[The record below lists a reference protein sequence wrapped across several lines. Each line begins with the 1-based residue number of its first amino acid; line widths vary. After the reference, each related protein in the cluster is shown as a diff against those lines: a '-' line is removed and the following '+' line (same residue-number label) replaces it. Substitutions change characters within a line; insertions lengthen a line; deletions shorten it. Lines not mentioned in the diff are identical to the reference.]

1 MVKYVRSIIIIGL
14 GLVAIA
20 SFLYLGRRNQLG
32 PSDQANNA
40 VPSGSPLDFSQQRCE
55 DILYGA
61 SYSNQR
67 IIHPDVEIEPKPKDQ
82 ISFPISETVV
92 YRLWFSYQGYHYQK
106 ECAEPLNMLHTNVDQ
121 WHLVKGQWFNGFS
134 AMGYKLFSDA
144 FTHPYTGFALA
155 ENPHEHLFT
164 LETELAMID
173 ALEPDRNEHAA
184 GLVFRV
190 PALANPEQATG
201 YGVVLTTKGPTDQPA
216 VKLFTFDSAATIIK
230 LVPLEVQTG
239 QLYQLKVAVSPAP
252 DPRIKVWV
260 DGNLMID
267 VADPDP
273 NTIGYAGFMVNNEV
287 ADFDHIYLY
296 NQGSPLAASAVQTNL
311 TAPWVKLPLTDPWLE
326 IADTVRG
333 TGAGDSFYIADSNTA
348 NGQLSA
354 DIQFDPEQQPA
365 TAALLFRI
373 QDKLAPTNGSY
384 GVGISTIDGGEL
396 KLFKFP
402 YQPIQIVKTLI
413 VPNQSYKL
421 QVEFIGPYLKVLL
434 NGQTV
439 IDYTMDSSYI
449 EGFVGLSVYNST
461 ASFKNIQLTQPPLI
475 ENFATNLAE
484 PWQVSDLVWPVN
496 ALAAQKIKRGLLVS
510 AIDNGFYLSNTPTPD
525 QFMFESEILL
535 VADPAQE
542 QATAGLVMFSESRDT
557 SESTDTATKEALIV
571 YMSSN
576 NGGELGLFEYPDPKG
591 GLVRYADVPLARCQL
606 PIHKDVVYK
615 LKVIYDEYDRIT
627 ISLDG
632 QACLSHP
639 LAKQYHGGYFGL
651 AMREGNALF
660 NNTFV
665 LTPLN

>member
-20 SFLYLGRRNQLG
+20 GFLYLGRRNQLG
-32 PSDQANNA
+32 PTEQTND
-40 VPSGSPLDFSQQRCE
+40 VPIGAPLDFSQQRCE
-55 DILYGA
+55 DIIYGA

-67 IIHPDVEIEPKPKDQ
+67 IIHPSTEIEPKPKDQ
-82 ISFPISETVV
+82 ISFPISQTVA
-92 YRLWFSYQGYHYQK
+92 YRLWFSYKGYNYQK
-106 ECAEPLNMLHTNVDQ
+106 ECAEPLNLLHTNVDQ
-121 WHLVKGQWFNGFS
+121 WHLVKGQWFNGFNV
-134 AMGYKLFSDA
+134 MGYEIFSSP
-144 FTHPYTGFALA
+144 FTPPYTGFALA
-155 ENPHEHLFT
+155 ENTHEHLFT

-173 ALEPDRNEHAA
+173 KLEPDRDEHAA

-201 YGVVLTTKGPTDQPA
+201 YGVTLTTKGPTGQPA
-216 VKLFTFDSAATIIK
+216 VKLFKFDAAATIIK

-239 QLYQLKVAVSPAP
+239 QLYQLKVSVSPAP

-273 NTIGYAGFMVNNEV
+273 NIIGYAGFMVNNEV
-287 ADFDHIYLY
+287 ADFDHLYLY

-326 IADTVRG
+326 IADTLRG
-333 TGAGDSFYIADSNTA
+333 VGAGDSFSIADSHTA

-354 DIQFDPEQQPA
+354 DIQFDPERPA
-365 TAALLFRI
+365 TAALLFRV
-373 QDKLAPTNGSY
+373 QNKLAPTNGSY
-384 GVGISTIDGGEL
+384 GVGISTVDGGEI

-402 YQPIQIVKTLI
+402 YQPIKIVKTPILS
-413 VPNQSYKL
+413 NQSYTL

-449 EGFVGLSVYNST
+449 EGFVGLSVYNS
-461 ASFKNIQLTQPPLI
+461 AANFKNIQLTKIPLI

-496 ALAAQKIKRGLLVS
+496 ALATQKIKRGLLVS
-510 AIDNGFYLSNTPTPD
+510 AIDNGFYLSNTQTPD
-525 QFMFESEILL
+525 QFMFESDILL
-535 VADPAQE
+535 VSDPARE
-542 QATAGLVMFSESRDT
+542 QATAGLVMFSESRDM
-557 SESTDTATKEALIV
+557 SESISPATKEALIV

-576 NGGELGLFEYPDPKG
+576 NGGELGLFEYPYPGG
-591 GLVRYADVPLARCQL
+591 GLVRYSDVPLAGCQL
-606 PIHKDVVYK
+606 PIQKDVVYK
-615 LKVIYDEYDRIT
+615 LKVIYDQYDQMT

-632 QACLSHP
+632 QACFKHT
-639 LAKQYHGGYFGL
+639 LAKPYHGGYLGL

-665 LTPLN
+665 LTPLK

>member
-1 MVKYVRSIIIIGL
+1 M
-14 GLVAIA
+14 
-20 SFLYLGRRNQLG
+20 
-32 PSDQANNA
+32 
-40 VPSGSPLDFSQQRCE
+40 E
-55 DILYGA
+55 D
-61 SYSNQR
+61 R
-67 IIHPDVEIEPKPKDQ
+67 IEADTK
-82 ISFPISETVV
+82 
-92 YRLWFSYQGYHYQK
+92 
-106 ECAEPLNMLHTNVDQ
+106 
-121 WHLVKGQWFNGFS
+121 
-134 AMGYKLFSDA
+134 
-144 FTHPYTGFALA
+144 
-155 ENPHEHLFT
+155 
-164 LETELAMID
+164 
-173 ALEPDRNEHAA
+173 EHAA

-190 PALANPEQATG
+190 PALANPERATG
-201 YGVVLTTKGPTDQPA
+201 YGVTLTTKGPTGQPA
-216 VKLFTFDSAATIIK
+216 VKLFKFDSAATIIQV
-230 LVPLEVQTG
+230 VPLEVQTD

-273 NTIGYAGFMVNNEV
+273 NTIGYAGLMVNNEV
-287 ADFDHIYLY
+287 AHFDHVYLN

-311 TAPWVKLPLTDPWLE
+311 VAPWVKLPLTDPWLE
-326 IADTVRG
+326 IADTLRG

-354 DIQFDPEQQPA
+354 DIQFDPEQPA
-365 TAALLFRI
+365 TAALLFRVE
-373 QDKLAPTNGSY
+373 DKLAPTNGSY
-384 GVGISTIDGGEL
+384 GVGISTIDGGEI

-402 YQPIQIVKTLI
+402 YQPIKIVKTPIMPGQQYTL
-413 VPNQSYKL
+413 N
-421 QVEFIGPYLKVLL
+421 VEFIGPYLKVLL

-449 EGFVGLSVYNST
+449 EGFVGLSVYNS
-461 ASFKNIQLTQPPLI
+461 AANFKNIQLTQPALI

-484 PWQVSDLVWPVN
+484 PWQVSDLVWPAN
-496 ALAAQKIKRGLLVS
+496 ALAAQKIKRGLLLS

-525 QFMFESEILL
+525 QFIFESDILL
-535 VADPAQE
+535 VADPVHE

-557 SESTDTATKEALIV
+557 SESIGPATKEALIV

-606 PIHKDVVYK
+606 PIQKDVVYK
-615 LKVIYDEYDRIT
+615 LKVSYDRYAQMT

-632 QACLSHP
+632 QACFKHT
-639 LAKQYHGGYFGL
+639 LAKPYSGGYVGL

-665 LTPLN
+665 LTPLK

>member
-14 GLVAIA
+14 GLVAIGG
-20 SFLYLGRRNQLG
+20 FLYFGRRNQLG
-32 PSDQANNA
+32 LSEPAND

-61 SYSNQR
+61 SYSDQR
-67 IIHPDVEIEPKPKDQ
+67 IIHPNTEIEPKPKDQ
-82 ISFPISETVV
+82 ISFPISETVA

-134 AMGYKLFSDA
+134 AMGYKLFSDP
-144 FTHPYTGFALA
+144 FTHPYVGFALA
-155 ENPHEHLFT
+155 ENTHEHLFM

-173 ALEPDRNEHAA
+173 ALEPDKNEHAA

-201 YGVVLTTKGPTDQPA
+201 YGVTLTTKGPTGQPA
-216 VKLFTFDSAATIIK
+216 VKLFKFDSAATI
-230 LVPLEVQTG
+230 LQVVPLEVQTG

-273 NTIGYAGFMVNNEV
+273 NTIGYAGFMVNNEI

-311 TAPWVKLPLTDPWLE
+311 AAPWVKLPLTDPWLE

-354 DIQFDPEQQPA
+354 DIQFDAEQSA
-365 TAALLFRI
+365 TAALLFRV

-384 GVGISTIDGGEL
+384 GVGISTIDGGEI

-402 YQPIQIVKTLI
+402 YQPLQIVKTPIMPGQQYTL
-413 VPNQSYKL
+413 N
-421 QVEFIGPYLKVLL
+421 VEFIGPYLKVLL

-449 EGFVGLSVYNST
+449 EGYVGLSVYNSA
-461 ASFKNIQLTQPPLI
+461 ASFKNIQLTQPALI

-484 PWQVSDLVWPVN
+484 PWQVSDLVWPAN
-496 ALAAQKIKRGLLVS
+496 ALAAQKIKRGLLLS

-525 QFMFESEILL
+525 QFIFESDILL
-535 VADPAQE
+535 VADPVHE

-557 SESTDTATKEALIV
+557 SESIGPATKEALIV

-606 PIHKDVVYK
+606 PIQKDVVYK
-615 LKVIYDEYDRIT
+615 LKVSYDRYAQMT

-632 QACLSHP
+632 QACFKHT
-639 LAKQYHGGYFGL
+639 LAKPYSGGYVGL